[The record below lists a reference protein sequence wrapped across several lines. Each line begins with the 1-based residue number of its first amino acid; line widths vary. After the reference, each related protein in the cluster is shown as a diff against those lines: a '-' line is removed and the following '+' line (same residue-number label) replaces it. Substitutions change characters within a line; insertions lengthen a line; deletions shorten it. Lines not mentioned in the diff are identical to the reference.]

1 MNSGQPAAQPSTES
15 LLGRER
21 GPLTGPEAIEMP
33 RTAAGLPVKSP
44 RTWPQFLRT
53 LYSFMGPGF
62 LVSVGYLDPGNWA
75 TDLAAGSQFGYRL
88 LFVVFLSNL
97 MAMLLQSMYV
107 LCEIAIM
114 ATDLAEVIGSA
125 IALNLLF
132 RIPLLWGVLITG
144 LDVMVIVM
152 VGFDAA
158 HMRYFETGIALLVLT
173 TAVCL
178 FLVVGQSG
186 PVVLDVLKGYLPSTE
201 IITAPGSLYV
211 AVGIIGATVM
221 PHNLYLH
228 SSIVK
233 YRSNHDDGTLEE
245 IDQDGE
251 SIVSDTQP
259 LRRKLT
265 LPTTL
270 QMSHLDSVF
279 ALAFALF
286 VNSAILIIAAS
297 NFFVKGETDV
307 AEIADAFRL
316 IGEYLG
322 NGFST
327 LFAVALLLAGQ
338 MSSITGTM
346 AGQIVMEGFLGSSF
360 VMKPW
365 LRRLLTRVLAIGP
378 ALVSI
383 LVFGESSLQNLL
395 ILSQIV
401 LSLQLPFAVWP
412 LIYFTSKREIMTIT
426 FRGDVSSLYR
436 AESGI
441 VCAGN
446 LDPSALPMLDP
457 QTRAS
462 TDVVDFSNSR
472 LVLCTSVVVATL
484 LTVFNIILLVE
495 VVKGNA

>member
-1 MNSGQPAAQPSTES
+1 
-15 LLGRER
+15 
-21 GPLTGPEAIEMP
+21 
-33 RTAAGLPVKSP
+33 
-44 RTWPQFLRT
+44 
-53 LYSFMGPGF
+53 
-62 LVSVGYLDPGNWA
+62 
-75 TDLAAGSQFGYRL
+75 
-88 LFVVFLSNL
+88 
-97 MAMLLQSMYV
+97 
-107 LCEIAIM
+107 M

-178 FLVVGQSG
+178 FLSG

-211 AVGIIGATVM
+211 AVGIIGATV
-221 PHNLYLH
+221 
-228 SSIVK
+228 
-233 YRSNHDDGTLEE
+233 E

-297 NFFVKGETDV
+297 NFFAKGETDV

-322 NGFST
+322 GGFST

-426 FRGDVSSLYR
+426 FRGDVSSPYR